1 VIVVVTPGPYRG
13 FLFNIPAIFLLL
25 YNIDSIMAHVV
36 ITGGTGMVG
45 TQLTKWLVAAG
56 HQVTILTRRV
66 TEKNT
71 DKTSYALWDPGRKWV
86 EASAIQQADYIV
98 HLAGAN
104 VAEKRWTAARKEE
117 IRKSRVEGAETIV
130 AALEQIP
137 NQVKAVI
144 SASAIGWYG
153 PDTERSLITGFQET
167 DPADPSFLG
176 DTCQQWEE
184 SIRPVE
190 ALNKRLVIF
199 RIGIVLDKNGGAL
212 PAFLQ
217 SLQFRIAGVLGKGVQ
232 IISWIHNMDLCR
244 MIAFAI
250 ENEEV
255 KGIYNAVSPHPVSNS
270 QFNRLLAQ
278 HLYGD
283 AYIILSVPGWVL
295 KLVLGEMSIEVL
307 KSATV
312 APLKIRQAG
321 FHFNYASLPEAL
333 KQILT
338 VNKNKR

>member
-1 VIVVVTPGPYRG
+1 
-13 FLFNIPAIFLLL
+13 
-25 YNIDSIMAHVV
+25 
-36 ITGGTGMVG
+36 
-45 TQLTKWLVAAG
+45 
-56 HQVTILTRRV
+56 
-66 TEKNT
+66 
-71 DKTSYALWDPGRKWV
+71 
-86 EASAIQQADYIV
+86 
-98 HLAGAN
+98 
-104 VAEKRWTAARKEE
+104 
-117 IRKSRVEGAETIV
+117 
-130 AALEQIP
+130 
-137 NQVKAVI
+137 
-144 SASAIGWYG
+144 
-153 PDTERSLITGFQET
+153 
-167 DPADPSFLG
+167 
-176 DTCQQWEE
+176 
-184 SIRPVE
+184 
-190 ALNKRLVIF
+190 
-199 RIGIVLDKNGGAL
+199 
-212 PAFLQ
+212 
-217 SLQFRIAGVLGKGVQ
+217 
-232 IISWIHNMDLCR
+232 

-283 AYIILSVPGWVL
+283 AYISLSVPGWVL

>member
-1 VIVVVTPGPYRG
+1 
-13 FLFNIPAIFLLL
+13 
-25 YNIDSIMAHVV
+25 MAHVA

-45 TQLTKWLVAAG
+45 TQLAKWLVSAG
-56 HQVTILTRRV
+56 NQVTILTRRV
-66 TEKNT
+66 PEKNSG
-71 DKTSYALWDPGRKWV
+71 KTSYALWDPGRRWV

-104 VAEKRWTAARKEE
+104 VAEKRWTSARKEE

-130 AALEQIP
+130 AALGQIP

-153 PDTERSLITGFQET
+153 PDTETSLITGFQET

-190 ALNKRLVIF
+190 ALNKRLVIL

-217 SLQFRIAGVLGKGVQ
+217 SLRFRIAGVLGKGIQ
-232 IISWIHNMDLCR
+232 IISWIHNQDLCR

-255 KGIYNAVSPHPVSNS
+255 KGVYNAVSPHPVSNS

-283 AYIILSVPGWVL
+283 AYISLPVPGWVL
-295 KLVLGEMSIEVL
+295 QCILGEMSIEVL

-312 APLKIRQAG
+312 ASFKIRQAG
-321 FHFNYASLPEAL
+321 FEFNYAALPDAL
-333 KQILT
+333 KQILPL
-338 VNKNKR
+338 NKNRR

>member
-1 VIVVVTPGPYRG
+1 
-13 FLFNIPAIFLLL
+13 
-25 YNIDSIMAHVV
+25 MAHVV

-45 TQLTKWLVAAG
+45 TQLAKWLVTAG

-66 TEKNT
+66 PATDM
-71 DKTSYALWDPGRKWV
+71 DKTPYALWDPSKKWV
-86 EASAIQQADYIV
+86 EASAIHQADYIV

-104 VAEKRWTAARKEE
+104 VAEKRWTSARKEE

-130 AALEQIP
+130 TALEQIP
-137 NQVKAVI
+137 NRVKAVI

-153 PDTERSLITGFQET
+153 ADTETSLISGFQET
-167 DPADPSFLG
+167 DPADSSFLG

-190 ALNKRLVIF
+190 ALNKRLVIL

-217 SLQFRIAGVLGKGVQ
+217 SLRWRIAGVLGKGVQ
-232 IISWIHNMDLCR
+232 IISWIHNQDLCR

-250 ENEEV
+250 DNEEM
-255 KGIYNAVSPHPVSNS
+255 KGTYNAVSPHPVSNS

-283 AYIILSVPGWVL
+283 AYISLPVPAWVL
-295 KLVLGEMSIEVL
+295 KCVLGEMSIEVL

-312 APLKIRQAG
+312 SSLKIRQAG
-321 FHFNYASLPEAL
+321 FHFNFATLSEAL
-333 KQILT
+333 KEILPA
-338 VNKNKR
+338 NKR

>member
-1 VIVVVTPGPYRG
+1 
-13 FLFNIPAIFLLL
+13 
-25 YNIDSIMAHVV
+25 MAQVV

-45 TQLTKWLVAAG
+45 TQLAKWLVAAG

-66 TEKNT
+66 PEKNP
-71 DKTSYALWDPGRKWV
+71 DQIPYALWDPGRRWI
-86 EASAIQQADYIV
+86 EASAIHHADYIV

-104 VAEKRWTAARKEE
+104 VAEKRWTSARKEE

-130 AALEQIP
+130 AALDQMP
-137 NQVKAVI
+137 NKVKAVI

-153 PDTERSLITGFQET
+153 PDTETSLITGFHET

-176 DTCQQWEE
+176 DTCRQWEE

-217 SLQFRIAGVLGKGVQ
+217 SLRFRIAGVLGRGVQ
-232 IISWIHNMDLCR
+232 IISWIHNHDLCR
-244 MIAFAI
+244 MISFAL

-255 KGIYNAVSPHPVSNS
+255 KGIYNAVTPHPVSNS

-278 HLYGD
+278 QLYGD
-283 AYIILSVPGWVL
+283 AYIILPVPAWLL
-295 KLVLGEMSIEVL
+295 KIVLGEMSVEVL
-307 KSATV
+307 KSATISSS
-312 APLKIRQAG
+312 KIRQAG
-321 FHFNYASLPEAL
+321 FNFKYPSLVEAL
-333 KQILT
+333 RELFPA
-338 VNKNKR
+338 NKNRP